1 MDIYVEVYRVD
12 REEGYLNSG
21 ELFNKKVFQ
30 KPFPLFGNVVI
41 MLKQCVEILVLVL
54 LTKNICRMI
63 RLLSEILISEGKNMY
78 KEDRLP
84 QNAKEGI
91 LFLLIISIISVN
103 TIAPIIM
110 GMERGFSKENYLE
123 TLKIIP

>member
-1 MDIYVEVYRVD
+1 MDIYVKVCRVD
-12 REEGYLNSG
+12 REERCLNSG

-30 KPFPLFGNVVI
+30 KLFPLFEYVVI

-54 LTKNICRMI
+54 LTKNICSMI

-91 LFLLIISIISVN
+91 LFLLII
-103 TIAPIIM
+103 
-110 GMERGFSKENYLE
+110 
-123 TLKIIP
+123 